1 MSTLRTVVTALACA
15 LVLWATPA
23 RADVVD
29 DAAAQASER
38 AAAADWAGA
47 IDGWQRARALLGQ
60 PSSVLSYNLG
70 TAYAERGDLGR
81 ATFHLRQALD
91 FRGSPTTELA
101 EAARYNLEIVRRRAE
116 LQAATTGALID
127 RPQTWWDLL
136 IETLRAPGVGWTA
149 LVCGALWVAVAI
161 EHARRRLRGRNS
173 GPEGRVENSG
183 PEGRVEKSGPEGRVE
198 NSGPEGRGE
207 NLAPTRV
214 AMIAFAALYVVAGVL
229 HGLSLRAD
237 RTAPRA
243 IVLDPRVDAREGPG
257 AHRKIEFAIQ
267 GGAQVR
273 IVDRTPGWA
282 RVRLPGGVEGWVVD
296 AAVGE
301 LESTASVRPLPAPS
315 ATPRSDVS

>member
-1 MSTLRTVVTALACA
+1 MSTLRHLIMVLVWA
-15 LVLWATPA
+15 LVLCTTRSA

-29 DAAAQASER
+29 DATAQASER
-38 AAAADWAGA
+38 ATAGDWAGA
-47 IDGWQRARALLGQ
+47 IEAWQRARALLGQ

-161 EHARRRLRGRNS
+161 EHARRRLRGGTS
-173 GPEGRVENSG
+173 GPEGRIET
-183 PEGRVEKSGPEGRVE
+183 
-198 NSGPEGRGE
+198 
-207 NLAPTRV
+207 LAPTRI
-214 AMIAFAALYVVAGVL
+214 AAIAFAALYVVAGVL

-243 IVLDPRVDAREGPG
+243 IVLDAQTNAREGPG

-282 RVRLPGGVEGWVVD
+282 RVRLPGGVEGWVTD

-315 ATPRSDVS
+315 ATPRTDVS

>member
-1 MSTLRTVVTALACA
+1 MSTLRTIVAV
-15 LVLWATPA
+15 LVWAFVAFTTTLA

-29 DAAAQASER
+29 DASTQASER
-38 AAAADWAGA
+38 ASAGDWAGA
-47 IDGWQRARALLGQ
+47 IDAWQRARALLGQ

-70 TAYAERGDLGR
+70 TAHAERGDLGR

-91 FRGSPTTELA
+91 FRGSPTAELA

-149 LVCGALWVAVAI
+149 LVCGALWLAVAI
-161 EHARRRLRGRNS
+161 EHARRRLRGR
-173 GPEGRVENSG
+173 P
-183 PEGRVEKSGPEGRVE
+183 
-198 NSGPEGRGE
+198 
-207 NLAPTRV
+207 LAPTRI
-214 AMIAFAALYVVAGVL
+214 AMIAFAALYVAAGVL

-243 IVLDPRVDAREGPG
+243 IVLDARVDAREGPG

-296 AAVGE
+296 ATVGE
-301 LESTASVRPLPAPS
+301 LESTASVRPLP
-315 ATPRSDVS
+315 TPAALQRSDVS